1 MGGICH
7 ATVLADQPHVLRPDE
22 EGEGAIGLREIRAN
36 GRVDRL
42 EQLPAPAELDAVC
55 RGFHHRAPQHVANTE
70 DPRHAL
76 RGRPPQELAAGRSL
90 DHLARLVHDDLIAQ
104 PVRLLDIVGDEDG
117 RHVPVRENG
126 RQLLAQGLAQPHVE
140 RGERLV
146 EEQEGR
152 IGREGTA
159 EGDPLALASRDL
171 VRPPMLE
178 AAQAHALDHFGHP
191 AMHVRARPPAQPE
204 ADIGRHGEM
213 RKKRVALEHIAQAA
227 SLRRHVDSRR
237 PIEEHAVAHHDA
249 ARVGLEQTGQALE
262 GEGLARSRWSEEHRD
277 TVTRRPFNVQS
288 EAGHSLDE
296 ADVEAMAHHGRAPR
310 RADAITTAH
319 DRSVSTATRAMA
331 CPASPVCT
339 AV

>member
-1 MGGICH
+1 
-7 ATVLADQPHVLRPDE
+7 
-22 EGEGAIGLREIRAN
+22 
-36 GRVDRL
+36 
-42 EQLPAPAELDAVC
+42 
-55 RGFHHRAPQHVANTE
+55 
-70 DPRHAL
+70 
-76 RGRPPQELAAGRSL
+76 
-90 DHLARLVHDDLIAQ
+90 
-104 PVRLLDIVGDEDG
+104 
-117 RHVPVRENG
+117 
-126 RQLLAQGLAQPHVE
+126 
-140 RGERLV
+140 
-146 EEQEGR
+146 
-152 IGREGTA
+152 
-159 EGDPLALASRDL
+159 
-171 VRPPMLE
+171 
-178 AAQAHALDHFGHP
+178 
-191 AMHVRARPPAQPE
+191 
-204 ADIGRHGEM
+204 M

-288 EAGHSLDE
+288 EAEHSLDE